1 MSNQRASGFP
11 WGGSVPLRKMTPQ
24 PVPSW
29 IAPRRASV
37 ALPAVNPS
45 MRPLPVIGAEETPV
59 PLDPH
64 AIAQGEELPPGSA
77 RPIHIS
83 ILPEPESPEMD
94 ALRMQNMQ
102 LETALAEAIAE
113 NARMRKAL
121 LDASEKEL
129 VKLAV
134 AIAEQIVGRELDLDP
149 KLYVTWA
156 SRAIEMLSTEDEIT
170 IAVSPEVEPLL
181 PPGKWLQ
188 FFPDAKIVV
197 DASLKPGHT
206 QVRAG
211 ATRVGAGKVDRLA
224 AVLEALGDIAK

>member
-1 MSNQRASGFP
+1 
-11 WGGSVPLRKMTPQ
+11 MTPQ
-24 PVPSW
+24 PIPSW
-29 IAPRRASV
+29 IAPRRSSV

-45 MRPLPVIGAEETPV
+45 MRPLPVIGEDDMAG

-83 ILPEPESPEMD
+83 ILPETDSPEMD

-113 NARMRKAL
+113 NARMRKDIL
-121 LDASEKEL
+121 VASEKEL

-134 AIAEQIVGRELDLDP
+134 AISEQIVGRELDLDP

-156 SRAIEMLSTEDEIT
+156 SRAIELLSTEDEVT
-170 IAVSPEVEPLL
+170 IAVSPEVESLITPE
-181 PPGKWLQ
+181 KWLQ

-206 QVRAG
+206 QVRSG
-211 ATRVGAGKVDRLA
+211 ATRVGAGKADRLA
-224 AVLEALGDIAK
+224 AVLEALGEIAK